1 MASSPD
7 LAFSYDTLASLR
19 QYHPAWKL
27 LRSDHA
33 PLIAS
38 FLHQVFLESNERFLE
53 ESKMVEALE
62 DCLYSLHAAHGETLF
77 PRTARDYLN
86 DWADPEKGWVRK
98 FYQKGSDEPFFDL
111 TPATERAIAWLQS
124 LSARNF
130 VGTESR
136 LLTIFDLLRQ
146 MHLGTETDPK
156 VRMEDLQRQRDKI
169 DAEIENVR
177 AGEMPLLDDTKLR
190 DRFQQFTQL
199 ARELLSDFREVEA
212 NFRKLDRE
220 VREKIAL
227 WEGGKSTLL
236 DEIFGERDAITDSD
250 QGRSFHAFWDF
261 LMSAS
266 RQEELTELL
275 REILDHPAVR
285 EMEPDPRLG
294 QIHYDWLDAGEH
306 TQRTVSSLSK
316 QLRRFLDDQAW
327 LENRRIMDL
336 LHGIETKAI
345 ALRETLPTG
354 NVMEIAESS
363 PRVEL
368 PMERP
373 LYSPPFKPDLVDTVL
388 AASGEEVDVAA
399 LFAQQRVDKPALER
413 HIRKALQTTGQVS
426 LGELIAARPL
436 SQGLAELVVYLD
448 LGTRGFTCDIDEST
462 SERITWQSHGQTNDD
477 PPFTKTAILPRVT
490 YLK

>member
-1 MASSPD
+1 
-7 LAFSYDTLASLR
+7 
-19 QYHPAWKL
+19 
-27 LRSDHA
+27 
-33 PLIAS
+33 
-38 FLHQVFLESNERFLE
+38 
-53 ESKMVEALE
+53 MVEALE
-62 DCLYSLHAAHGETLF
+62 DSLFALRASHGNTLF
-77 PRTARDYLN
+77 PKMAREYLN

-98 FYQKGSDEPFFDL
+98 FYQKGSDEPLFDL

-124 LSARNF
+124 LSSRSF

-136 LLTIFDLLRQ
+136 LLTLFDLLRQ
-146 MHLGTETDPK
+146 MRMGTETNPELRIAEFK
-156 VRMEDLQRQRDKI
+156 RQREAI
-169 DAEIENVR
+169 DAEIARVG

-190 DRFQQFTQL
+190 DRFQQFTQI

-212 NFRKLDRE
+212 NFRKLDRD
-220 VREKIAL
+220 VRERIAL
-227 WEGGKSTLL
+227 YEGGKSALL

-261 LMSAS
+261 LMSSS

-275 REILDHPAVR
+275 REMLEHPAVQ
-285 EMEPDPRLG
+285 EMDPDPRLA

-345 ALRETLPTG
+345 ALRETLPAG

-363 PRVEL
+363 PRVDL

-388 AASGEEVDVAA
+388 AAAGDDVDAAA
-399 LFAQQRVDKPALER
+399 LFAQQVVDKPALER

-426 LGELIAARPL
+426 LGDLIATRPL
-436 SQGLAELVVYLD
+436 TQGLAELVVYLD
-448 LGTRGFTCDIDEST
+448 LGTRGFQSDVDDNAR
-462 SERITWQSHGQTNDD
+462 ERITWQTDDD
-477 PPFTKTAILPRVT
+477 PPVMKTAILPRVT
-490 YLK
+490 FLK